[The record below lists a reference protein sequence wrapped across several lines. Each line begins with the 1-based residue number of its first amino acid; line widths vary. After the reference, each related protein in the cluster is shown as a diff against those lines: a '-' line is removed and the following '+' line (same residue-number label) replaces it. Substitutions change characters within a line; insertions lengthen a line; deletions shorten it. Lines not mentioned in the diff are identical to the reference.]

1 MDKKRCQ
8 EPFLGAGERGESPAG
23 RNWLADWPAATLIAL
38 VRLYQLTL
46 SPFLGRQ
53 CRFEP
58 TCSHY
63 FIGSVR
69 KHGAWRGAWRGV
81 LRICRCHPLQPGGWD
96 PP

>member
-1 MDKKRCQ
+1 MKRIAYHLVKT
-8 EPFLGAGERGESPAG
+8 PSYV
-23 RNWLADWPAATLIAL
+23 LIAL

-46 SPFLGRQ
+46 SPFLGKQ

-63 FIGSVR
+63 TIGAIEKYGAVR
-69 KHGAWRGAWRGV
+69 GTLKGV
-81 LRICRCHPLQPGGWD
+81 GRICRCNPFCRGGYD

>member
-1 MDKKRCQ
+1 MKRIAYHLVKT
-8 EPFLGAGERGESPAG
+8 PSYV
-23 RNWLADWPAATLIAL
+23 LIAL

-46 SPFLGRQ
+46 SPFLGKQ

-63 FIGSVR
+63 MIGAIEKYGAVR
-69 KHGAWRGAWRGV
+69 GTLKGV
-81 LRICRCHPLQPGGWD
+81 GRICRCNPFCQGGYD